1 MVSQNIIGALTFRD
15 ANQNV
20 PDDSY
25 MRFAAAAN
33 ALDWSDRGAPG
44 YNSPDAIFQYL
55 EDHWT
60 NDPKG
65 GVLGNSLTW

>member
-1 MVSQNIIGALTFRD
+1 
-15 ANQNV
+15 
-20 PDDSY
+20 

-33 ALDWSDRGAPG
+33 ALDWSDRGVPG